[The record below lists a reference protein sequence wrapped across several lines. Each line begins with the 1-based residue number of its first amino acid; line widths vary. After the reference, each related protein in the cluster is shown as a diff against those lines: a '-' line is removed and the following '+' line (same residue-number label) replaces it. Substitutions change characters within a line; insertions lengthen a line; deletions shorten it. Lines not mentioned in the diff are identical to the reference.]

1 MSLAY
6 PFALILSVIALPII
20 ALYILKVRLRRVP
33 VSTNL
38 FWKQIYEE
46 KPPRSIWQHFRHLL
60 SLLLQLLMLLL
71 LMFAVADPYF
81 SWQLLQARRIV
92 LVIDNSASMR
102 ATDVSPSRL
111 EAAKQEAIS
120 VVEGLRF
127 RDQAA
132 IVLAG
137 STPEVLIGMT
147 GHVPTLKE
155 IISSVGASDLPTELD
170 SAIVL
175 GKQLA
180 GDHAH
185 GQVIVLSDVC
195 VDVAT
200 PPEPAANSDAQTV
213 PPGGPDAAN
222 AETDEPKTAEA
233 SSSSIDTSEP
243 TLQYRVFGTDA
254 SNLGITQF
262 QVRRSLIDPIGYEI
276 LATVQN
282 SSSRAI
288 SCRLELTLDDVPV
301 DVVPLKLKP
310 DERWSRSFEKTSLEG
325 GRLKAEITQVTLQD
339 DTAESA
345 TPAEPATENTA
356 STSSGSS
363 ALDSLVTD
371 NIAWAL
377 LPGRK
382 VQNVL
387 IITPGNLFLHKV
399 FEANPLVNVTVAKE
413 FPADGQWPA
422 DSIVVLHGKV
432 PEQLPGG
439 NVLVIDPTAGCDL
452 WDLGNVIEN
461 PLVTDQ
467 DEDSPLMN
475 HIRLDNVLFPEART
489 LKFKSTVHSLAK
501 TINGE
506 DVYSQINRP
515 AGKCLVLSVNL
526 DRSDLAFRTAFPI
539 MVANALGWFSGTN
552 GELQPSVATGT
563 LASLT
568 VSLRTLLKANPAA
581 ADNASKGL
589 FTKLVSP
596 AGTKSRL
603 PVSVEQDTD
612 PDAGKILA
620 GPLNV
625 PGIWQAEPDVVSA
638 TVTPADGSPKSD
650 ISQADEHILASIA
663 VNLADERETDLRP
676 NPALVALQSKS
687 SIAEN
692 WFSRPLWY
700 YLALLAAVLTCVE
713 WFLFQRRWIA

>member
-1 MSLAY
+1 MSLAF

-46 KPPRSIWQHFRHLL
+46 KPPRSIWQHFRHLM

-111 EAAKQEAIS
+111 EAAKREALSI
-120 VVEGLRF
+120 VEGLRF

-137 STPEVLIGMT
+137 TTPEVLIGMT

-155 IISSVGASDLPTELD
+155 IISNVGPSDLPTELD
-170 SAIVL
+170 SAIEL

-195 VDVAT
+195 INVDAV
-200 PPEPAANSDAQTV
+200 PEPVASEDAQAALPTE
-213 PPGGPDAAN
+213 PDGAK
-222 AETDEPKTAEA
+222 ETTDEPKSGDVAA
-233 SSSSIDTSEP
+233 SKSEP
-243 TLQYRVFGTDA
+243 QLQYRVFGTDA

-282 SSSRAI
+282 SSAQTI
-288 SCRLELTLDDVPV
+288 ICRLELTLDDVPV
-301 DVVPLKLKP
+301 DIVPLKLNP
-310 DERWSRSFEKTSLEG
+310 EERWSRSFEKTSLEG
-325 GRLKAEITQVTLQD
+325 GRLKAEITQVALQND
-339 DTAESA
+339 AAESE
-345 TPAEPATENTA
+345 TPAEPPKDKVVAATT
-356 STSSGSS
+356 GSS
-363 ALDSLVTD
+363 DLDSLTTD
-371 NIAWAL
+371 NVAWAL

-387 IITPGNLFLHKV
+387 IVTPGNLFLQKV

-422 DSIVVLHGKV
+422 DTIVVLHGKV
-432 PEQLPGG
+432 PQQVPGG
-439 NVLVIDPTAGCDL
+439 SVLVIDPTSGCDL
-452 WDLGNVIEN
+452 WDLGDVIEN

-467 DEDSPLMN
+467 DENSPLMN

-489 LKFKSTVHSLAK
+489 LKFKSPVHSLAK

-563 LASLT
+563 LAPLT
-568 VSLRTLLKANPAA
+568 VSLRSLLKANPAA
-581 ADNASKGL
+581 AESSSKGL
-589 FTKLVSP
+589 LTKLVSP
-596 AGTKSRL
+596 SGAESKL
-603 PVSVEQDTD
+603 PVSVEPDTD
-612 PDAGKILA
+612 PDIGTILA
-620 GPLNV
+620 GPLNA
-625 PGIWQAEPDVVSA
+625 PGIWQAVPDVSGPGATPSGGSA
-638 TVTPADGSPKSD
+638 DSAEADDDATDSV
-650 ISQADEHILASIA
+650 LASIA

-676 NPALVALQSKS
+676 NPALLALQSKS
-687 SIAEN
+687 SIAES
-692 WFSRPLWY
+692 WFSRPFWY